1 MAKRRLIVE
10 PDKYVLLFNDAYTDY
25 DGVEPVEI
33 GKIVDTT
40 TQKDVLYI
48 YYNKNNYA
56 ENGYH
61 VNIDVYEDENG
72 EYPVANV
79 DDMHRPCM
87 FNDPDVFL
95 SIMLHEYGHYINGD
109 LNQTGL
115 TNQQIQED
123 RLRCIQMGRV
133 YEMERRA
140 DLFAVRYVGK
150 PVFIRSMDYMIEQR
164 KRRNDAAV
172 NVAIREF
179 ELRKQAIKNL

>member
-10 PDKYVLLFNDAYTDY
+10 PDKYVLLFNGAYTDY

-87 FNDPDVFL
+87 FTT
-95 SIMLHEYGHYINGD
+95 H
-109 LNQTGL
+109 LN
-115 TNQQIQED
+115 
-123 RLRCIQMGRV
+123 
-133 YEMERRA
+133 A
-140 DLFAVRYVGK
+140 AK
-150 PVFIRSMDYMIEQR
+150 PVLLDLLICQPGLVQIT
-164 KRRNDAAV
+164 V
-172 NVAIREF
+172 NIVPVLMEHY
-179 ELRKQAIKNL
+179 

>member
-61 VNIDVYEDENG
+61 VNIDVCSY
-72 EYPVANV
+72 
-79 DDMHRPCM
+79 
-87 FNDPDVFL
+87 
-95 SIMLHEYGHYINGD
+95 
-109 LNQTGL
+109 
-115 TNQQIQED
+115 
-123 RLRCIQMGRV
+123 
-133 YEMERRA
+133 
-140 DLFAVRYVGK
+140 
-150 PVFIRSMDYMIEQR
+150 
-164 KRRNDAAV
+164 KRRV
-172 NVAIREF
+172 
-179 ELRKQAIKNL
+179 